1 MSDGGRRLMN
11 DGDPNVALASLC
23 EPFSETAGFP
33 FRYEL
38 LGGCDLP
45 SPFHDL
51 LVHHD
56 HMTTVLRAYHGQ
68 ALTLRALSARQSD
81 ETYSRAIVLAAANG
95 QEIVE
100 FGIVRM
106 NLACVDEAV
115 RSAILEAK
123 VPLGEILIR
132 HEVLRR
138 IEPRCYLRLPEA
150 CGPLKRAD
158 RPCPTAAYG
167 RIGTIYCNHE
177 PAIELLEVVP
187 DAQC

>member
-1 MSDGGRRLMN
+1 MGGGSGRPIT
-11 DGDPNVALASLC
+11 DGDPHAVLVSLC
-23 EPFSETAGFP
+23 APFSETA
-33 FRYEL
+33 
-38 LGGCDLP
+38 DLP
-45 SPFHDL
+45 SRYDLLAGRDLPPPFRDL

-56 HMTTVLRAYHGQ
+56 HMTTVLAAHHGQ
-68 ALTLRALSARQSD
+68 AVTLRVLRTRQNG
-81 ETYSRAIVLAAANG
+81 EIYSRAIVLATANG
-95 QEIVE
+95 QDIVE

-106 NLACVDEAV
+106 NLSCVDEPV
-115 RSAILEAK
+115 RSAILQAK

-150 CGPLKRAD
+150 CGLLKQAD
-158 RPCPTAAYG
+158 RPCPSGAYG

-187 DAQC
+187 DAHC